1 MWGEL
6 LLMSTRSA
14 HLNVHTCVPSMAG
27 TSHFMPLNPGST
39 AKVLLVLFF
48 FFFLIYSCFLEQ
60 KSRFHCPVYF
70 LTHFTLLCT
79 CLCSHLS
86 CVRLFLLCP
95 RPLPFPPCC
104 ESLSCSKSLAPSGR
118 PPSTRSLFPDCCLVH
133 RTEPSLSLHLAL
145 QWDSLPAQLELL
157 WPALLVNTSSPLPT
171 PPFFS

>member
-1 MWGEL
+1 M
-6 LLMSTRSA
+6 
-14 HLNVHTCVPSMAG
+14 LNVGRASADEHPFC
-27 TSHFMPLNPGST
+27 TSQCSHLCSFYGWDFTLYASKSRLNSKGFT
-39 AKVLLVLFF
+39 GAF

-157 WPALLVNTSSPLPT
+157 
-171 PPFFS
+171 